1 MDFEQY
7 LSSGNL
13 TGYCVKITTMIDK
26 KFFQQIKKRYQTS
39 GQGRRQ
45 LSEMSNQAQFLSK
58 QAIFASQRGDLS
70 QAATL
75 LKQAEQSLL
84 SGQKLVRQI
93 EDLENQGSYRAAWE
107 EFAEAKLFYNY
118 LSSGN
123 LGAIVKTELPVEV
136 YIGAVSDLVGEMVRY
151 AVKLATDGQG
161 VKVGAVVKVATDLVA
176 ILGEMNLTGGL
187 RSKYDQA
194 KHHLRRLEDIQY
206 DLAIKHRA

>member
-1 MDFEQY
+1 

-26 KFFQQIKKRYQTS
+26 KFFNQLKKRYQTS

-45 LSEMSNQAQFLSK
+45 LSEMSNQAQSLSK
-58 QAIFASQRGDLS
+58 QAIFASQRGDLN
-70 QAATL
+70 QAVAL
-75 LKQAEQSLL
+75 LKQAEQQLFN
-84 SGQKLVRQI
+84 GQKLVRQI

-118 LSSGN
+118 LTTGN
-123 LGAIVKTELPVEV
+123 LGAIIKTELPVEV

-161 VKVGAVVKVATDLVA
+161 VKVGAVVKVATTLTA
-176 ILGEMNLTGGL
+176 ILGEMNLTGSL
-187 RSKYDQA
+187 RSKYDQTR
-194 KHHLRRLEDIQY
+194 HHLRRLEDIQY

>member
-1 MDFEQY
+1 
-7 LSSGNL
+7 
-13 TGYCVKITTMIDK
+13 MIDK

-58 QAIFASQRGDLS
+58 QAIFASQRGNLG

-75 LKQAEQSLL
+75 LKQAEQSLFN
-84 SGQKLVRQI
+84 GQKLVRQI

-118 LSSGN
+118 LTTGD

-136 YIGAVSDLVGEMVRY
+136 YIGAVSDLIGEMVRY

-161 VKVGAVVKVATDLVA
+161 VKVGVVVKMATELTA
-176 ILGEMNLTGGL
+176 ILGEMNLTGSL

-194 KHHLRRLEDIQY
+194 RHHLRKLEDIQY
-206 DLAIKHRA
+206 DLTIKGRG

>member
-1 MDFEQY
+1 M
-7 LSSGNL
+7 SSGNL

-26 KFFQQIKKRYQTS
+26 KFFNQLKKRYQTS

-45 LSEMSNQAQFLSK
+45 LSEMSNQAQSLSK
-58 QAIFASQRGDLS
+58 QAIFASQRGDLN
-70 QAATL
+70 QAVAL
-75 LKQAEQSLL
+75 LKQAEQQLFN
-84 SGQKLVRQI
+84 GQKLVRQI

-118 LSSGN
+118 LTTGN
-123 LGAIVKTELPVEV
+123 LGAIIKTELPVEV

-161 VKVGAVVKVATDLVA
+161 VKVGAVVKVATTLTA
-176 ILGEMNLTGGL
+176 ILGEMNLTGSL
-187 RSKYDQA
+187 RSKYDQTR
-194 KHHLRRLEDIQY
+194 HHLRRLEDIQY